1 MILVSGVYSV
11 IKGLFLPCVKL
22 FWFYEVWVLKKGFD
36 LVKRKYLFKNSTEVI
51 KLKRDV
57 FSKGDVYFTIYVIR
71 LVASLNWIFISF
83 WNM

>member
-57 FSKGDVYFTIYVIR
+57 FYKGGCF
-71 LVASLNWIFISF
+71 F
-83 WNM
+83 